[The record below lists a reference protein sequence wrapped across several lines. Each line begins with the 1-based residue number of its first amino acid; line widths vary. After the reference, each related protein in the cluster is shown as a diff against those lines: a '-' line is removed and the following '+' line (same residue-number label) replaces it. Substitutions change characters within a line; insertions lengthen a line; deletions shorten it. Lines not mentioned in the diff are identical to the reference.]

1 MYTTT
6 LRTVGGSVMFA
17 IPKPMLEGLAL
28 RANQQVGI
36 SISDGRMIVE
46 PKVKPRYTLEELLA
60 QCDSTQPMTEAEQEW
75 LDMEPVGREDF

>member
-17 IPKPMLEGLAL
+17 IPKPMLEGLEL

-36 SISDGRMIVE
+36 SISEGRMIVE
-46 PKVKPRYTLEELLA
+46 PKVRRRYTLEELLA
-60 QCDSTQPMTEAEQEW
+60 QCDPKHSLSAEEREW
-75 LDMEPVGREDF
+75 LDMEPAGREEE